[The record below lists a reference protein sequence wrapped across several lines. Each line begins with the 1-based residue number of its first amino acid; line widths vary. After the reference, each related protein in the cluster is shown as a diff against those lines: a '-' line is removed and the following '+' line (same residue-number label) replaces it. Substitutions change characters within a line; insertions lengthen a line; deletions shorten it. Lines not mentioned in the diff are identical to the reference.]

1 MLFNEYFFENYRNR
15 IRENIMEPIVDITLE
30 VSEGQIEHLKMYK
43 DDQPTLVVDKFC
55 KKFGLD
61 QRIKNAL
68 ESELNAQLQDI
79 YLERD
84 TEHNKSS
91 LELDDRNMIDAYLKR
106 MKKKLRKSKKTNLEI
121 SRPLNAKNTPK
132 KLPPKNGRM
141 NQQIILQKIP
151 KSKDILKSHKK

>member
-1 MLFNEYFFENYRNR
+1 
-15 IRENIMEPIVDITLE
+15 MEPIVDITLE

-61 QRIKNAL
+61 QSIKNAL
-68 ESELNAQLQDI
+68 ESQLNAQLHEI
-79 YLERD
+79 YLEKD
-84 TEHNKSS
+84 TENNKSS

-141 NQQIILQKIP
+141 NQQILQKIP
-151 KSKDILKSHKK
+151 KSKEILKSHKK

>member
-1 MLFNEYFFENYRNR
+1 
-15 IRENIMEPIVDITLE
+15 MEPIVDITLE

-106 MKKKLRKSKKTNLEI
+106 MKKKLRKSKKNNLEI

-141 NQQIILQKIP
+141 N
-151 KSKDILKSHKK
+151 

>member
-1 MLFNEYFFENYRNR
+1 
-15 IRENIMEPIVDITLE
+15 MEPIVDITLE

-106 MKKKLRKSKKTNLEI
+106 MKKKLRKSKKNNLEI